1 MNVKLGIGS
10 VGFWGVWVLATCLAV
25 GCGGGDDSLDH
36 SKGSPEELAEAVLAG
51 LGARDRAAL
60 EALLVT
66 REEHRELL
74 WDELPERTYMSFDVA
89 RELNERNTRKGL
101 TRALDRYGGQAFELL
116 GIEFTDPP
124 EVYETFTWHFGP
136 RLRVRRLSDG
146 REGELPILDVVLERN
161 GRWKLMNFE
170 E

>member
-1 MNVKLGIGS
+1 MKSKIGQ
-10 VGFWGVWVLATCLAV
+10 VGLIGLASVLACLALD
-25 GCGGGDDSLDH
+25 CSGDDALSH
-36 SKGSPEELAEAVLAG
+36 SKSSPEELARAVLAG
-51 LGARDRAAL
+51 LEAHDRGAL

-66 REEHRELL
+66 RQEHRELL
-74 WDELPERTYMSFDVA
+74 WGELPERTYMSFEVA
-89 RELNERNTRKGL
+89 RELNERNTREGL
-101 TRALDRYGGQAFELL
+101 TRALDRYGGEAYELIE
-116 GIEFTDPP
+116 IEFTDSP

-146 REGELPILDVVLERN
+146 RDGELPILDVVLERN

>member
-1 MNVKLGIGS
+1 M
-10 VGFWGVWVLATCLAV
+10 VGFSGALCLSTCLALA
-25 GCGGGDDSLDH
+25 CGRGDDALSH
-36 SKGSPEELAEAVLAG
+36 SKGSAEELAQAVLDG
-51 LGARDRAAL
+51 LETRDRAAL

-66 REEHRELL
+66 REEHRDLL
-74 WDELPERTYMSFDVA
+74 WDELPERTYMSFEVA

-101 TRALDRYGGQAFELL
+101 IRALDRYGGQAFELL

>member
-1 MNVKLGIGS
+1 MFMRSGIRS
-10 VGFWGVWVLATCLAV
+10 VGLIGALCLSTCLALA
-25 GCGGGDDSLDH
+25 CGGDDALSH
-36 SKGSPEELAEAVLAG
+36 SKGSAEELAQAVLDG
-51 LGARDRAAL
+51 LEARDRAAL
-60 EALLVT
+60 EELLVT

-74 WDELPERTYMSFDVA
+74 WDELPERTYLSFEVA

-101 TRALDRYGGQAFELL
+101 ARALDRFGGEAYELIDL
-116 GIEFTDPP
+116 EFTDPP

-136 RLRVRRLSDG
+136 RLRVRRVSDG

>member
-1 MNVKLGIGS
+1 MWDFTLTGEGEPLEVK
-10 VGFWGVWVLATCLAV
+10 GVLV
-25 GCGGGDDSLDH
+25 S
-36 SKGSPEELAEAVLAG
+36 AG
-51 LGARDRAAL
+51 
-60 EALLVT
+60 
-66 REEHRELL
+66 H
-74 WDELPERTYMSFDVA
+74 
-89 RELNERNTRKGL
+89 
-101 TRALDRYGGQAFELL
+101 FELL
-116 GIEFTDPP
+116 GVEFTDPP

>member
-1 MNVKLGIGS
+1 MIMRSRIGPVAVVAFS
-10 VGFWGVWVLATCLAV
+10 GLVTCLALA
-25 GCGGGDDSLDH
+25 CGRGDDALSH
-36 SKGSPEELAEAVLAG
+36 SKGSPEELVETVLAA
-51 LGARDRAAL
+51 LETRDRAAL

-66 REEHRELL
+66 REEHRDLL
-74 WDELPERTYMSFDVA
+74 WDELPERTYMSFEVA
-89 RELNERNTRKGL
+89 RELNERNTRDGL
-101 TRALDRYGGQAFELL
+101 TQALDRYGGQEFELIE
-116 GIEFTDPP
+116 IEFTDPP

-136 RLRVRRLSDG
+136 RVRVRRVSDG

>member
-1 MNVKLGIGS
+1 MFMRSRIRS
-10 VGFWGVWVLATCLAV
+10 VGFLGTLCLSTCLALA
-25 GCGGGDDSLDH
+25 CGRGDGALSH
-36 SKGSPEELAEAVLAG
+36 SKGSPEELAQAVIDG
-51 LGARDRAAL
+51 LEARDRAAL

-66 REEHRELL
+66 REEHRDLL
-74 WDELPERTYMSFDVA
+74 WDELPERTYISFEVA

-101 TRALDRYGGQAFELL
+101 TRALDRYGGQAYEVL

-146 REGELPILDVVLERN
+146 RDGELPILDVVLERN

>member
-1 MNVKLGIGS
+1 MIMRSRIGPVAVVAFS
-10 VGFWGVWVLATCLAV
+10 GLVTCLALA
-25 GCGGGDDSLDH
+25 CGRGDDALSH
-36 SKGSPEELAEAVLAG
+36 SKGSPEELVEAVLAA
-51 LGARDRAAL
+51 LEARDRAAL

-66 REEHRELL
+66 REEHRDLL
-74 WDELPERTYMSFDVA
+74 WDELPERTYMSFEVA
-89 RELNERNTRKGL
+89 RELNERNTRDGL
-101 TRALDRYGGQAFELL
+101 TQALDRYGGQEFELIE
-116 GIEFTDPP
+116 IEFTDPP

-136 RLRVRRLSDG
+136 RVRVRRVSDG

>member
-1 MNVKLGIGS
+1 MSMRSKIGPI
-10 VGFWGVWVLATCLAV
+10 GLMGLASLVICLSLA
-25 GCGGGDDSLDH
+25 CGGDAGLDH
-36 SKGSPEELAEAVLAG
+36 SKGSPEELAEAVLAA
-51 LGARDRAAL
+51 LETRDREAL

-66 REEHRELL
+66 REEHRQLL
-74 WDELPERTYMSFDVA
+74 WDELPERTYMSFESA
-89 RELNERNTRKGL
+89 RELNERNTREGL
-101 TRALDRYGGQAFELL
+101 ARALDRHGGQSYELID
-116 GIEFTDPP
+116 IEFTDPP

-136 RLRVRRLSDG
+136 RLRVRRVSDG

>member
-1 MNVKLGIGS
+1 MFMRSRIRS
-10 VGFWGVWVLATCLAV
+10 VGLTGALCLSTCLALA
-25 GCGGGDDSLDH
+25 CGGGDDALSH
-36 SKGSPEELAEAVLAG
+36 SKGSAEELAQAVLDG
-51 LGARDRAAL
+51 LEARDRAAL
-60 EALLVT
+60 EELLVT

-74 WDELPERTYMSFDVA
+74 WDELPERTYLSFEVA

-101 TRALDRYGGQAFELL
+101 ARALDRFGGEAYELIDL
-116 GIEFTDPP
+116 EFTDPP

-136 RLRVRRLSDG
+136 RLRVRRVSDG